1 MTDEHN
7 QVPAAEDEVVEEL
20 SSRPLSEEESYFY
33 EQSYKEPVQGIARI
47 EEVAKFLVGAVATT
61 SGLFAAAFKLA
72 MGNQTASGIAW
83 LAPFV
88 LWALSILTLILV
100 LLPQKYAVGRND
112 PADWKAKFLEARDR
126 KFRRLLIGALLFIAG
141 IISAIYPF
149 AP

>member
-1 MTDEHN
+1 MTDGHN
-7 QVPAAEDEVVEEL
+7 QVPVAEGEVVEEL
-20 SSRPLSEEESYFY
+20 SSRPLSDEEGYFY
-33 EQSYKEPVQGIARI
+33 EQSYKEPVQGIGRI
-47 EEVAKFLVGAVATT
+47 EELAKFLVGAAATT
-61 SGLFAAAFKLA
+61 SGLFTAAFKFV
-72 MGNQTASGIAW
+72 MGNQTTSGIVW

-100 LLPQKYAVGRND
+100 LLPQKYAVGRNE